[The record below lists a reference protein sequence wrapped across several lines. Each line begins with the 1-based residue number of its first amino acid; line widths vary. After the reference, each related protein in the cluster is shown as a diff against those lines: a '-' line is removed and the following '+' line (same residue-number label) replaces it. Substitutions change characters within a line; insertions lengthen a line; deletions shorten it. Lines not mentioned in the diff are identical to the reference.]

1 MENGSYSLFS
11 GKVVIRFKDRACDTP
26 EQLLT
31 SRLFFRILDRC
42 IANLVQKNSSLL
54 AIFGQEEIT
63 DTDIHRLAETLR
75 YLAKLP
81 AELVPK
87 VVPGSEGF
95 FQDKSLL
102 NAFVER
108 LYNDWRSLQRLIVC
122 DSEGENFDQRPY
134 RTFNNTIETLT
145 HLVRST
151 YRSIQENITG
161 NHPRIYRQ
169 VRAGAE
175 IATIALTQELHLPG
189 GVYQKLAGI
198 PLIRQVLIYPPLI
211 FNPPMNKR
219 KGAFQQ
225 VYRNPLEASDFKRD
239 EWLCYPA
246 RVGSLL
252 VWVYFSLGHFELGF
266 SLCNLFELADD
277 EAIRQK
283 PDAIFVYGVP
293 DEDLKSFGTFPT
305 IFYDDA
311 DNGVLV
317 GAIPGSDA
325 FGYFGYLKKMAL
337 TLHNI
342 KMMKLGR
349 LPFHG
354 ALVNLKVRGKGV
366 STVLIMGDTGAGKS
380 ETLEALR
387 TTGGDELEEV
397 VVIADDMG
405 SLEMTSQGQVIGF
418 GTETGAF
425 VRLDDL
431 QTGYAF
437 GQIDRTIIMS
447 PDQTNAR
454 VVLPI
459 TPYETVV
466 HGYPID
472 MVLYANNYEPT
483 GEVPTLE
490 IFTSADTARAVFRA
504 GKVMSKGTTTTTGM
518 VQTFYANVFGPQ
530 QYPDLY
536 ERLADRFFNQ
546 FFAKGI
552 LVGQLRTQLGIPG
565 MERSGP
571 EASARE
577 LLAKL
582 QELGKPSEQP
592 THRLIDL
599 RQTFVP

>member
-1 MENGSYSLFS
+1 
-11 GKVVIRFKDRACDTP
+11 
-26 EQLLT
+26 
-31 SRLFFRILDRC
+31 
-42 IANLVQKNSSLL
+42 
-54 AIFGQEEIT
+54 
-63 DTDIHRLAETLR
+63 
-75 YLAKLP
+75 
-81 AELVPK
+81 
-87 VVPGSEGF
+87 
-95 FQDKSLL
+95 
-102 NAFVER
+102 VER

-122 DSEGENFDQRPY
+122 DSEGDNFDQRPY

-175 IATIALTQELHLPG
+175 IATIVLTQGLRLPG
-189 GVYQKLAGI
+189 RVYQKLAAI

-225 VYRNPLEASDFKRD
+225 VDCNPLEASEFKRD

-252 VWVYFSLGHFELGF
+252 IWIYFSLSHFELGF

-277 EAIRQK
+277 EAVRQK

-311 DNGVLV
+311 ENGVLV

-354 ALVNLKVRGKGV
+354 ALVNLKVRGKGT

-387 TTGGDELEEV
+387 TIGGDELEEV

-405 SLEMTSQGQVIGF
+405 SLEITPQGQVIGY

-459 TPYETVV
+459 TPYEIVV
-466 HGYPID
+466 HGFPID
-472 MVLYANNYEPT
+472 MVLYANNYDPT
-483 GEVPTLE
+483 EVYPTLE
-490 IFTSADTARAVFRA
+490 IFDSADAAREVFRA

-530 QYPDLY
+530 QFPELY
-536 ERLADRFFNQ
+536 EKLAKRYFNQ
-546 FFAKGI
+546 FFSKGI

-565 MERSGP
+565 VERSGP
-571 EASARE
+571 ELAARA
-577 LLAKL
+577 LLEKL
-582 QELGKPSEQP
+582 QEFGKPSAQP
-592 THRLIDL
+592 THRLVDQ